1 MWNLSGYSGSRVGVE
16 DRFAELVR
24 AKYEPL
30 RRAAFVLCGD
40 VDQAD
45 DLVQNA
51 LVRALRARQRVLGA
65 ADADAYLYVLL
76 VNTYRTGLRRRWR
89 GEVPSAEVAPVGV
102 PGAALP
108 DVASRVDVLR
118 ALASLS
124 PAHRRTVVLRYMA
137 DLSEQ
142 ATAEALGCS
151 VGTVK
156 SRSARALAALRADA
170 GAMSALGGGQDG

>member
-1 MWNLSGYSGSRVGVE
+1 ME
-16 DRFAELVR
+16 DHFVELVR
-24 AKYEPL
+24 ARYEPL

-45 DLVQNA
+45 DLVQTA

-65 ADADAYLYVLL
+65 ADVDAYLYVLL

-89 GEVPSAEVAPVGV
+89 GEVPSADPARAEPSSGTAPDL
-102 PGAALP
+102 AA
-108 DVASRVDVLR
+108 RVDVLR

-142 ATAEALGCS
+142 ATADALGFS

-156 SRSARALAALRADA
+156 SRCARALAALRADA
-170 GAMSALGGGQDG
+170 GAMAALGGGHDG